1 MVEHQES
8 YKTITV
14 LKTIEVY
21 LNVDSISLLY
31 VLYGSFCITLQF
43 RCYRFDGSGKG
54 VIMYYD
60 IVESGK
66 RIKEMRKKVG
76 LTQAQLAEKLGI
88 SADGMSSIE
97 RGKNGV
103 SVYLFGIMAP
113 TLECS
118 VEYLAY
124 GVKTMVLTEQEIRV
138 IMAMRGII

>member
-8 YKTITV
+8 YKTVAV

-31 VLYGSFCITLQF
+31 VLYGSFCITLQYC
-43 RCYRFDGSGKG
+43 CYRFDGSGKG

-66 RIKEMRKKVG
+66 RIKEMRKKAG
-76 LTQAQLAEKLGI
+76 MTQAQLAEKLGI

-103 SVYLFGIMAP
+103 SVDLFGIMAT

-138 IMAMRGII
+138 IMAMRGIM

>member
-8 YKTITV
+8 YKTVAV

-31 VLYGSFCITLQF
+31 VLYGSFCITLQYH
-43 RCYRFDGSGKG
+43 CYRFDGSGKG

-66 RIKEMRKKVG
+66 RIKEMRKKAG
-76 LTQAQLAEKLGI
+76 FTQAQLAEKLGI

-103 SVYLFGIMAP
+103 SVDLFGVMAEV
-113 TLECS
+113 LGSS

-124 GVKTMVLTEQEIRV
+124 GVKTMAITEQEIRV